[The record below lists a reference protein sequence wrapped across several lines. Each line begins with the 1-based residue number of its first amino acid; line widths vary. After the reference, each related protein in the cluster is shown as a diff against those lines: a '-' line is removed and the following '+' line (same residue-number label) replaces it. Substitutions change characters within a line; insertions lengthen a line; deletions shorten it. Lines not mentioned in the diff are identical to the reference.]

1 MVDGAKLHSPICST
15 FDALLVES
23 GVAMEKSWA
32 HSVDQPAVGVAVF
45 VHLVCL
51 MSILLRCNGFTEIQK
66 TVVDHAGS
74 RPPNSDHDF
83 LGASLALGSA
93 LELLLSPATELVVA
107 SCHIKS
113 TFLSP
118 VTI

>member
-1 MVDGAKLHSPICST
+1 MVDGAKLHNPICST
-15 FDALLVES
+15 FDALLVQS

-66 TVVDHAGS
+66 TVVDYAGS
-74 RPPNSDHDF
+74 RPPNSDHDLFCVQVWLWEVLWSFF
-83 LGASLALGSA
+83 LVQPLSWSL
-93 LELLLSPATELVVA
+93 PVV
-107 SCHIKS
+107 I
-113 TFLSP
+113 
-118 VTI
+118 